1 MPWRC
6 GQRRLQNKDKDA
18 QVTKDNVPE
27 FREDETPVEE
37 NCEKVAMLKDVQGN
51 MVRSRVKA
59 IECSIK
65 SEQKELFKEKA
76 SVATSDKQDKP
87 TDYWAQGYGFLG
99 KEYPWKA
106 VPEEGDPVGP
116 GRQQQGQEAGQ
127 HHHGYK
133 KDWSE
138 TGKGQDKLKLMPFYL
153 GSRTTTLKEQSA
165 GGPGELGGQHHAG
178 LRDILG
184 VGGSLRAGGVDREH
198 SV

>member
-27 FREDETPVEE
+27 FREDNTPVEE
-37 NCEKVAMLKDVQGN
+37 NCEEVAMLKDVQGN

-76 SVATSDKQDKP
+76 FVATSDKQDNP
-87 TDYWAQGYGFLG
+87 TDYWAQGYGFSG

-106 VPEEGDPVGP
+106 APEEGDPVGP
-116 GRQQQGQEAGQ
+116 GR
-127 HHHGYK
+127 
-133 KDWSE
+133 
-138 TGKGQDKLKLMPFYL
+138 
-153 GSRTTTLKEQSA
+153 
-165 GGPGELGGQHHAG
+165 
-178 LRDILG
+178 
-184 VGGSLRAGGVDREH
+184 
-198 SV
+198 